1 MPPPLLLLTCVGV
14 AEGRKKH
21 VSCFSSCGHLHD
33 IGYPFRLKSDLPGC
47 GSPNYEL
54 LCDSGKP
61 MLELGSAKYYITNIS
76 YKNMTISVIDPVFVN
91 DNKYCPLPLQSPPPD
106 FSYLYDDVG
115 GYWALFVNCTRPIHD
130 GTYQRG
136 PNCLSSNNSFV
147 YVVADMWGI
156 VEPIKPSCGFLASIP
171 MSVRQF
177 NPNNTD
183 IFELLKEGFMLSW
196 DVGRET
202 SSAIFHEC
210 LNEAKSF
217 GMLLLEMAGGRR
229 NVDKTMENTSQ
240 VYYPSW
246 IYDQLA
252 QNNGIIEINNNMEI
266 HEIERKLCKVGL
278 WCIQMKSSNRPSM
291 DKVVEMLEGDTDN
304 LQMPP
309 RPSFHPRSRSLQGNL
324 PFNPLQ

>member
-1 MPPPLLLLTCVGV
+1 MRRSSRPVISREGIKKHFNCSASRSESCCVMLCLLLLLLLTCVGV

-210 LNEAKSF
+210 LNEAKRKNYF
-217 GMLLLEMAGGRR
+217 PD
-229 NVDKTMENTSQ
+229 VKENSAFCF
-240 VYYPSW
+240 PHR
-246 IYDQLA
+246 LH
-252 QNNGIIEINNNMEI
+252 GK
-266 HEIERKLCKVGL
+266 RKLGEE
-278 WCIQMKSSNRPSM
+278 IAAHAQ
-291 DKVVEMLEGDTDN
+291 
-304 LQMPP
+304 
-309 RPSFHPRSRSLQGNL
+309 
-324 PFNPLQ
+324 

>member
-1 MPPPLLLLTCVGV
+1 MRRSSRPVISREGIKKHFNCSASRSESCCVMLCLLLLLLLTCVGV

-210 LNEAKSF
+210 LNEAKRCEGKLSF
-217 GMLLLEMAGGRR
+217 LFSASSPRKTKTWRR
-229 NVDKTMENTSQ
+229 NRGSRTIK
-240 VYYPSW
+240 
-246 IYDQLA
+246 A
-252 QNNGIIEINNNMEI
+252 
-266 HEIERKLCKVGL
+266 
-278 WCIQMKSSNRPSM
+278 
-291 DKVVEMLEGDTDN
+291 
-304 LQMPP
+304 
-309 RPSFHPRSRSLQGNL
+309 SRSTSLA
-324 PFNPLQ
+324 